1 MGNKMRFALYTLL
14 ALMLMLPC
22 HSHAEEDESAPA
34 KPFYLSLK
42 PSIVVNLRSGG
53 KFSRIDVQVMTLKEE
68 QLDNIKLHA
77 PAIRHEIILLLSEQN
92 GKKLKTPSGKEAFRK
107 AALAAT
113 QGVIEELTG
122 VDSVNELYFTSFF
135 VQ

>member
-1 MGNKMRFALYTLL
+1 MRFALYTLL
-14 ALMLMLPC
+14 SVMLMLPC
-22 HSHAEEDESAPA
+22 YIYAEEGSEPKKTSY
-34 KPFYLSLK
+34 FSLK

-53 KFSRIDVQVMTLKEE
+53 RFSRVDIQIMTLNEE

-92 GKKLKTPSGKEAFRK
+92 GKKLKTPAGKEAFRK

-113 QGVIEELTG
+113 QGVIKELTG